1 MGWMIVSSCI
11 ALVALYKSPLGIF
24 LRSPLNYLIIPAIVV
39 LSLAWNL
46 RAHLPSAAT
55 EGWVDLSFHFF
66 GSSLLVAMFGLWP
79 ALVILFFVA
88 IFGIFVISGN
98 LTEAATHYIFAGV
111 LPAFIACL
119 VIDMIRRFM
128 PKHLFILILGNGY
141 MAAFSGTFVCGMLI
155 YALQQMLGLQS
166 LSTVDPVG
174 WIMALIILSF
184 SEGSMSGMLLAI
196 FLIYRPNWVPT
207 YDEHAYLNKKEH
219 APTEEI
225 NKTATKNH

>member
-1 MGWMIVSSCI
+1 MWWIVI
-11 ALVALYKSPLGIF
+11 AVAVALVALYKSPIRLF
-24 LRSPLNYLIIPAIVV
+24 LQSPLNYLVAPAV
-39 LSLAWNL
+39 LLLALAWNL

-55 EGWVDLSFHFF
+55 EGWIDLSFHFF

-79 ALVILFFVA
+79 ALVILFLVSLA
-88 IFGIFVISGN
+88 GIYALTGN
-98 LTEAATHYIFAGV
+98 AVEAATHYLFVGI
-111 LPAFIACL
+111 LPAIVASL

-155 YALQQMLGLQS
+155 YALQQFLGLQS
-166 LSTVDPVG
+166 LSTIDPVG

-196 FLIYRPNWVPT
+196 FLIYRPAWVPT
-207 YDEHAYLNKKEH
+207 YDESFYLDQ
-219 APTEEI
+219 
-225 NKTATKNH
+225 KNPRSS

>member
-1 MGWMIVSSCI
+1 MWWI
-11 ALVALYKSPLGIF
+11 ALAVCIVLLALYKSPARLF
-24 LRSPLNYLIIPAIVV
+24 LQRPLSYLMIPAIVL

-88 IFGIFVISGN
+88 IVGIFIVSGN
-98 LTEAATHYIFAGV
+98 LAEAATHYIFAGV
-111 LPAFIACL
+111 LPGLVACL
-119 VIDMIRRFM
+119 VMDMIRRFM

-155 YALQQMLGLQS
+155 YAIQQLFGLQS

-184 SEGSMSGMLLAI
+184 SEGSMSGMLLSI

-207 YDEHAYLNKKEH
+207 YDEKAYLGNKIAEQSK
-219 APTEEI
+219 
-225 NKTATKNH
+225 